1 MLIAAK
7 IVRVDPAGRLPVIA
21 HSQRVTSDRMDM
33 AVFPTTNRV
42 DALPSHGND
51 DRHAAAHLSVEG
63 L

>member
-33 AVFPTTNRV
+33 AVFLYHEPRRCS
-42 DALPSHGND
+42 AIA
-51 DRHAAAHLSVEG
+51 RQR
-63 L
+63 